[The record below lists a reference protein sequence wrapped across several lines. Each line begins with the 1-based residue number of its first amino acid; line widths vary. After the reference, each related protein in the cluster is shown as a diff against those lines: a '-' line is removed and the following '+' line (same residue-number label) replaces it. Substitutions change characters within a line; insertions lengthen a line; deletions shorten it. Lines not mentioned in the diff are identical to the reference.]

1 MTMPENTDIERG
13 TRIDNI
19 MRDIAGLSAE
29 LAKLRDFAVHIPE
42 PLMVQLAGAILAV
55 SDKWD
60 EKMAEAE
67 KDEGETKCPT

>member
-13 TRIDNI
+13 ERIDNI

-55 SDKWD
+55 SDKL
-60 EKMAEAE
+60 AEAE
-67 KDEGETKCPT
+67 KDEGETKCRT